1 MEMIYK
7 KFRGLQLSSLGRGC
21 MRLPVVGE
29 NEEAATKKERN
40 TLLCL
45 GAEIASPKVL
55 ACIGCRSCG
64 AVCPQQLK
72 ILEAMPISAPF
83 YKEGLL

>member
-29 NEEAATKKERN
+29 NEEAVTKKERN

-45 GAEIASPKVL
+45 SAEMASPKVL

-72 ILEAMPISAPF
+72 ILEAMANFSAI
-83 YKEGLL
+83 L